1 MSGEEDSDEH
11 DRETLKD
18 SNEVEDSRQRG
29 QAEKKT
35 VRAPPGGKDS
45 VELEWRDWV
54 ALSIAFLETVLLP
67 MVVIIVVVAVIAILF
82 TLHP

>member
-1 MSGEEDSDEH
+1 MSGEGDSDEH
-11 DRETLKD
+11 DRETQKD
-18 SNEVEDSRQRG
+18 SREVEDSGQRG

-35 VRAPPGGKDS
+35 ARAPQAGKDI